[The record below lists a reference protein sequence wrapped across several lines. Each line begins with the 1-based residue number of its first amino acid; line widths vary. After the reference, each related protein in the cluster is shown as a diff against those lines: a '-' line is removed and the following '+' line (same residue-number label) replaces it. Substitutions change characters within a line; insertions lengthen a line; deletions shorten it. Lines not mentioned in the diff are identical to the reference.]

1 MTQAPLQIDF
11 RPQPRGIA
19 VVTSAP
25 ISSIVENG
33 RYSAFQDL
41 IDGYASSFAKVL
53 VLTPNGEPTVAPS
66 KAHRVSWFSG
76 PRWLSPTNGLWW
88 AALANRQE
96 LRNVDLVRTFGPRAG
111 IVGRA
116 LSKLSKS
123 PHVSTPDDLVGN
135 TWRDRARWRAIL
147 PRFVSRLGILR
158 ADVLSATL
166 DWELEYLAETGYKND
181 VLLGSIGL
189 ATGIYTPVSMTD
201 PGRHPV
207 VMWVGSIADD
217 DSVSLLEQVA
227 ASTQKMIQDVEFI
240 VVAQGD
246 AADRL
251 RTTSTEHGLPVT
263 VASYEE
269 VEPLVDLVERTW
281 ACVTVPAPNQR
292 KFPHGLAM
300 LALSAGIPLISMG
313 ELGEKHG
320 FQNHLNYVRVEQ
332 ADHRAVV
339 YGLQL
344 LRRWTTF
351 ALRIGSAG
359 QRLVEERYSTRSVA
373 LVEGE
378 RLARIAT
385 DQDIELATSDAAQ
398 ALQEFDAQL
407 LPEVHTAEK
416 VQYVGGEDS
425 LVPSL
430 AEEIANGAAETD
442 SAPDTPPEAPQET
455 VGDGSAAF
463 ELVAAA
469 IAAVNGENVLKP
481 GDEKSNETP
490 GETQLT
496 GAAPIGAGPTAA
508 GNSDASNESADSP
521 EVSIELDAD
530 DHVDEI
536 VGADMIAASS
546 DEAGVPA
553 ESGETSDQPE
563 ASDTGELEL
572 TPMPELIADEL
583 EVDDDL
589 PQIKLVKVSI
599 NDISSGKTVE
609 ENTAGSGEEPGD
621 VPGELDQDV
630 ISASFAADNDGPDG
644 TEELP
649 AGPAPAPDE
658 KEAPDPLDQDVISA
672 SFAADNDGSDDTE
685 ELPAGPAPAPDE
697 QEAPDPLDQ
706 DVISASFAAS
716 DEDDQ
721 AA

>member
-88 AALANRQE
+88 AALANRGE

-135 TWRDRARWRAIL
+135 TWRDRAGWRAIL
-147 PRFVSRLGILR
+147 PRFVSRLGVLR

-181 VLLGSIGL
+181 LLLGSVGL

-201 PGRHPV
+201 PARHPV
-207 VMWVGSIADD
+207 VMWVGSIADG
-217 DSVSLLEQVA
+217 DSVSLLERVA

-251 RTTSTEHGLPVT
+251 RSTSTEHGLPVT

-292 KFPHGLAM
+292 KFPPGLAM
-300 LALSAGIPLISMG
+300 LALSAGIPMISMG

-320 FQNHLNYVRVEQ
+320 FQNHLNYVRVEP
-332 ADHRAVV
+332 ADHQAVA

-385 DQDIELATSDAAQ
+385 DQSIELATSDAAQ
-398 ALQEFDAQL
+398 ALQEFEAQPS
-407 LPEVHTAEK
+407 PEVQTAEK
-416 VQYVGGEDS
+416 VQFVG
-425 LVPSL
+425 
-430 AEEIANGAAETD
+430 EEIANGATEADPAPENRLET
-442 SAPDTPPEAPQET
+442 PQET
-455 VGDGSAAF
+455 AGDGSAAF
-463 ELVAAA
+463 ELVATA
-469 IAAVNGENVLKP
+469 IAALNGENLLEP

-490 GETQLT
+490 GETQPA
-496 GAAPIGAGPTAA
+496 GAAPVAAGPTDA
-508 GNSDASNESADSP
+508 GNNDASNESADSP

-530 DHVDEI
+530 GHVDEI
-536 VGADMIAASS
+536 VGADMIAALS

-563 ASDTGELEL
+563 AGDTRELEL
-572 TPMPELIADEL
+572 TPMPEIIADEL

-589 PQIKLVKVSI
+589 PQIKLVKVDI
-599 NDISSGKTVE
+599 NDISSGKIVE

-621 VPGELDQDV
+621 VPGELDKDAF
-630 ISASFAADNDGPDG
+630 SALFAADNDGPD
-644 TEELP
+644 
-649 AGPAPAPDE
+649 
-658 KEAPDPLDQDVISA
+658 
-672 SFAADNDGSDDTE
+672 DTE
-685 ELPAGPAPAPDE
+685 EEPAEPAPAPDE
-697 QEAPDPLDQ
+697 QEAPDTLGQ
-706 DVISASFAAS
+706 DAISALFAAS
-716 DEDDQ
+716 DEDNH